1 MQLESFLSGLEA
13 IGVTR
18 ESDAIK
24 DGLRVIRLSA
34 EAPSP
39 PFAASTRVWHTIAVR
54 EDQNYI
60 DPREAEVALRH
71 LWLASDETV
80 IQ

>member
-1 MQLESFLSGLEA
+1 MKLESFLSGLEG
-13 IGVTR
+13 IGVAR
-18 ESDAIK
+18 ESDTTK

-34 EAPSP
+34 KAPSP
-39 PFAASTRVWHTIAVR
+39 PYARSKRVWHTIALR
-54 EDQNYI
+54 EDQNCI

-71 LWLASDETV
+71 LWLASDDTV

>member
-1 MQLESFLSGLEA
+1 MQLESFLSALEA
-13 IGVTR
+13 IGVKR

-39 PFAASTRVWHTIAVR
+39 PYPQSKRVWHTIALR
-54 EDQNYI
+54 ADQNYI

-71 LWLASDETV
+71 LWIAGDTSV